1 MLRCMFCGVPE
12 SSWFADIYA
21 VAEHALSPYCWNK
34 IRSNRVRG
42 VEANFLAPTRTNFDA
57 VVRTWKGC
65 KKAFSLADRRRSK
78 QFEDEEFR
86 FGKVLLALRPW
97 VAFGQLKKKIL
108 Q

>member
-1 MLRCMFCGVPE
+1 MFCGVPE

-42 VEANFLAPTRTNFDA
+42 VAANFLAPTRTNFDA

-65 KKAFSLADRRRSK
+65 KKAFSLTDRRRSK

-86 FGKVLLALRPW
+86 FGQVLLALRHW
-97 VAFGQLKKKIL
+97 VALGQLKKIIL